1 LPAADGYI
9 PGMPSNETLW
19 FAVLAVIILA
29 VLAVLLIWITRGP
42 GELPYYSREFL
53 LSKGELAFF
62 NVLRLAIPADVMIA
76 PKVRLSD
83 LIACSAEAWK
93 AGFGGRISQK
103 HVDFVLVDSTSTA
116 ILLVIELDDRSH
128 RQAKRRERDIF
139 VDAAFAAAGIPI
151 LHVTA
156 ASNYDAR
163 QLRKTIAGQLA
174 ASQEGS

>member
-1 LPAADGYI
+1 
-9 PGMPSNETLW
+9 MPSNETLL
-19 FAVLAVIILA
+19 FAVLAVLVLA
-29 VLAVLLIWITRGP
+29 VLALLLKWVTRGP

-62 NVLRLAIPADVMIA
+62 NVLRRVIPPDVMIA

-103 HVDFVLVDSTSTA
+103 HVDFVLIDSTTTA

-128 RQAKRRERDIF
+128 RQKARRERDIF
-139 VDAAFAAAGIPI
+139 VDRAFAAAGIPI

-156 ASNYDAR
+156 ASLYDAR
-163 QLRKTIAGQLA
+163 QLRQSIAGHLA
-174 ASQEGS
+174 ASLAGS